1 MATKKATTKKTTT
14 KEVEAKKEKNEKVE
28 TKKFSGIVNTDR
40 FDLNVR
46 KTPGGE
52 IVKTLSKGSKVEYL
66 KGSDPDWYQ
75 LADGSGFVM
84 ASKIK

>member
-14 KEVEAKKEKNEKVE
+14 KKAEAKEEKLI
-28 TKKFSGIVNTDR
+28 GIVNTDR

-52 IVKTLSKGSKVEYL
+52 IVKTLSKGSKIEYL
-66 KGSDPDWYQ
+66 KGADPDWYQ

>member
-1 MATKKATTKKTTT
+1 MATKKATTKRTT
-14 KEVEAKKEKNEKVE
+14 KEVEAKKEKIEKVE
-28 TKKFSGIVNTDR
+28 IQKFTGIVNTNQ

-46 KTPGGE
+46 KTPNGE
-52 IVKTLSKGSKVEYL
+52 IVKILPKGSKVEYL